1 LGQKQVAKQ
10 VFESKK
16 HKSRF
21 SSHHNGWNL
30 GKTGDGVVCLSMRRI
45 VCFFFKKKG
54 GRTD

>member
-1 LGQKQVAKQ
+1 LGKKQVAKQ

-45 VCFFFKKKG
+45 VCFFFKKKD